1 MLLKNI
7 IRILKTSPLL
17 VPLLGLID
25 LFLYLVDKLAVLT
38 VGSVSKKTNTLL
50 ILRIDVL
57 GDYLLF
63 RPYLRAIRQ
72 SATYKDYA
80 ITLCAN
86 SAIRSVAEVFDHD
99 LIDNFIWTDIYKLS
113 TRPLY
118 RFRFVQTLR
127 RQGFSTVFCPTYS
140 RVLVLDD
147 FLANATGAPE
157 RVGCLTDFANIKQWE
172 AWFGNQLYTRMLPSG
187 EGLVF
192 ELERNRRIVEAFL
205 EEPVLAKPPVFNIA
219 YAKQV
224 VVPRQYTIL
233 SLGAGQDFRV
243 WPAERFAEVATY
255 ILTTYP
261 DQYIILTGAPN
272 ERVYADAFLAYVPES
287 ERVLNLTG
295 KLSIPELIYV
305 LSKADV
311 LIANETGIV
320 HLAASTNTPT
330 IVISQGKSLVRWHPY
345 SPPLQGRIVHL
356 YPEYIEQNRNNLSA
370 IAPQFNPES
379 PFPITIIET
388 DRVIR
393 QLNILLKRSISSQ

>member
-17 VPLLGLID
+17 VPILGLID

-38 VGSVSKKTNTLL
+38 AGPVSQKTNTLL

-63 RPYLRAIRQ
+63 RPYLQAIRQ

-99 LIDNFIWTDIYKLS
+99 LIDSFIWTDIYKLS

-147 FLANATGAPE
+147 FLAKATGAPE
-157 RVGCLTDFANIKQWE
+157 RVGCLTDFANIKHWE
-172 AWFGNQLYTRMLPSG
+172 AWFGNQLYTRMLPSK

-192 ELERNRRIVEAFL
+192 ELERNRQLVEAFL
-205 EEPVLAKPPVFNIA
+205 GEPVLTHQPVLNTA
-219 YAKQV
+219 YARPV
-224 VVPRQYTIL
+224 SVPDQYTIL
-233 SLGAGQDFRV
+233 SLG
-243 WPAERFAEVATY
+243 P
-255 ILTTYP
+255 
-261 DQYIILTGAPN
+261 
-272 ERVYADAFLAYVPES
+272 
-287 ERVLNLTG
+287 
-295 KLSIPELIYV
+295 
-305 LSKADV
+305 
-311 LIANETGIV
+311 
-320 HLAASTNTPT
+320 
-330 IVISQGKSLVRWHPY
+330 
-345 SPPLQGRIVHL
+345 GRIFGCGQRIDL
-356 YPEYIEQNRNNLSA
+356 PKWPGI
-370 IAPQFNPES
+370 FWK
-379 PFPITIIET
+379 PIPI
-388 DRVIR
+388 
-393 QLNILLKRSISSQ
+393 SISY